1 MWKFSVKK
9 PFTILVMVI
18 VMLILGVV
26 SITRMQL
33 DLLPEISLPY
43 VIVVTT
49 YPGASPEKVESTIS
63 EPMETAL
70 GTISGVENVFS
81 YSYEN
86 YSMLELEFADGTDL
100 DAALTKVY
108 TKLDTVKSSFPED
121 VGTPSVLEISMD
133 MVASLYLAVGYE
145 GKDMEQLSRF
155 VEDTV
160 APRIERQDGV
170 ASVTKT
176 GLINKTVHVELTQ
189 EKVDALNEKIRNKAN
204 EALDEAEQKL
214 ADAEEE
220 LQNAEKELNDGIKA
234 MKKGQKELD
243 NAKAELET
251 GKSDLASEQ
260 EKTYAELASAT
271 LALDQLS
278 AYQAQLVSQQAQ
290 LTAMQTAVAEMEK
303 AIAAAADQ
311 AREQA
316 RENADVS
323 GNAAF
328 ADFNLPT
335 TPEEWAEFL
344 SGDNS
349 EQVAQSAQLT
359 QLLTAYSSYSSQIEA
374 LKLEIEVTKA
384 IIAGYESKLKEMGIS
399 YTDIETAKLQAA
411 SAFGAA
417 QAQIA
422 SGEAQLETAQ
432 ATLDANKSQ
441 IDSGKEQLDSGWEQ
455 YNEALETFAREK
467 VEALRK
473 ANANELLTL
482 QTLSTIIYAQ
492 NFEMPAGYIDDEE
505 DGSWLLKIGK
515 NFNSLEEL
523 ENLLLVDMDGIGKV
537 TLGDV
542 AEITIID
549 NSGVT
554 YARTGTQQAVILS
567 ITKSSTAGTNEVS
580 TTVREEID
588 EMLEEYPG
596 LDIMVLLDQGDYIN
610 FIVKNML
617 QNMVL
622 GGLLAV
628 VILAIFLRDFLPTV
642 VVAISIPLSVLTS
655 LIAMYFTGISLN
667 MMSLSGMALGV
678 GMLVDNSI
686 VVIENIYRLRGKGV
700 SAPRA
705 AVQGTRQVAG
715 AITASTLTTVCVFFP
730 MVYTTGL
737 VRELMLP
744 MALTIIFTLLA
755 SLLIA
760 MTVVP
765 ASGSTLLR
773 NTKPKEHKLFD
784 KVQDLYGVILGFFLK
799 VKIIPLA
806 IAIGLLAF
814 SIWQVVRMGVVIIPD
829 MTAPQLQA
837 TLVFP
842 EEMEREE
849 CYETSDEIISRLL
862 EVDGVGTVGVM
873 AGGSQSIITGRG
885 GTSTAYHSYSYMIN
899 MEDQDASATE
909 IRRAIEEMEAA
920 VEDMPGEFSVD
931 SAMAEMSSLL
941 GSGTSIKIYGD
952 DLDTL
957 LAISADVMEM
967 VDSVDGFIDITNGQE
982 EAPDVL
988 HLYVNRNEAMGLGL
1002 TVAQIYQEIAT
1013 KLTTSASA
1021 ITVTIDDVEMD
1032 VKIITGLEGLTAENI
1047 MDYEFSVSKTDE
1059 NGNTVTE
1066 QHALGEFAEMVRE
1079 DGFSSISRE
1088 NQSRYITVSAGV
1100 EEGKNVTLLSRQLQP
1115 LLDAY
1120 ETPDG
1125 YDVEMGGEYESTNE
1139 MIRQMALVFLLGGI
1153 FIYLVMVAQF
1163 QSLLSPFIVLF
1174 TVPLAFTGGLLALWF
1189 AGENLS
1195 IIALM
1200 GFLVLLGT
1208 VVNNGIVFVDYANQ
1222 LRVGGLER
1230 HDALIATG
1238 KTRMRPILMTAL
1250 TTILA
1255 ECTLAFGDDLASEMG
1270 GGMALVIVGGMAYA
1284 TLMTLFIVP
1293 VMYDILFKKPP
1304 LSVDVGSEN
1313 LDDVPDDAAEYLQEQ
1328 ARKGETK
1335 KAPEKK
1341 PKKRRK
1347 KKIDDLLEDEDDF
1360 DENE

>member
-26 SITRMQL
+26 SVMRMQL

-63 EPMETAL
+63 EPLESAL
-70 GTISGVENVFS
+70 GTISGVENVYSF
-81 YSYEN
+81 SYEN

-100 DAALTKVY
+100 DAVLTKVY
-108 TKLDTVKSSFPED
+108 TNLDTVKSSFPEE

-145 GKDMEQLSRF
+145 GKDMEALSRF

-189 EKVDALNEKIRNKAN
+189 DKVDALNEKIRNKAN

-214 ADAEEE
+214 ADAEKE
-220 LQNAEKELNDGIKA
+220 LQDAEKELNDGIKK
-234 MKKGQKELD
+234 MKDGQKELD

-251 GKSDLASEQ
+251 GKADLEKEQ

-278 AYQAQLVSQQAQ
+278 SYQTQLVSQQAQ
-290 LTAMQTAVAEMEK
+290 LTALETAVAEMDK
-303 AIAAAADQ
+303 AIAAATEE
-311 AREQA
+311 ARQNAE
-316 RENADVS
+316 ENAAVS
-323 GNAAF
+323 GNDAGAGF
-328 ADFNLPT
+328 GFPT
-335 TPEEWAEFL
+335 TPEEWLELLNGANGTNGAA
-344 SGDNS
+344 GDA
-349 EQVAQSAQLT
+349 AQQAQLQ
-359 QLLTAYSSYSSQIEA
+359 QLLTAYSSYTSQIEA
-374 LKLEIEVTKA
+374 LKVEIEVTKA
-384 IIAGYESKLKEMGIS
+384 IIAGYESKLKEMNVG
-399 YTDIETAKLQAA
+399 YTDIEAAKLQAA
-411 SAFGAA
+411 AAFGAA

-432 ATLDANKSQ
+432 ATLDANKDAVKTGQ
-441 IDSGKEQLDSGWEQ
+441 EQLDSGWEQ
-455 YNEALETFAREK
+455 YNDALETFAREK

-515 NFNSLEEL
+515 NFDSLEEL
-523 ENLLLVDMDGIGKV
+523 ENLLLVDMDGIGEV

-542 AEITIID
+542 ADITVID

-554 YARTGTQQAVILS
+554 YARTGNDQAVILS

-580 TTVREEID
+580 RVVREEID

-596 LDIMVLLDQGDYIN
+596 LEIMVIVDQGDYIN
-610 FIVKNML
+610 LIVKNVL
-617 QNMVL
+617 QSMIL
-622 GGLLAV
+622 GGVLAII
-628 VILAIFLRDFLPTV
+628 ILAIFLRDVLPTL
-642 VVAISIPLSVLTS
+642 VVAISIPLSVLTA
-655 LIAMYFTGISLN
+655 LIAMYFSGISLN
-667 MMSLSGMALGV
+667 MMSLSGMALGI

-715 AITASTLTTVCVFFP
+715 AIVASTLTTVCVFFP

-744 MALTIIFTLLA
+744 MALTIIFTLMA

-765 ASGSTLLR
+765 AAGSTLLR
-773 NTKPKEHKLFD
+773 NAKPKEHKFFD
-784 KVQDLYGVILGFFLK
+784 KVQDGYGKILGFFLK
-799 VKIIPLA
+799 VKIIPLGV
-806 IAIGLLAF
+806 AIGLLAF
-814 SIWQVVRMGVVIIPD
+814 SIWQIVRMGIVIIPD
-829 MTAPQLQA
+829 MTATQIQA
-837 TLVFP
+837 TLTFP
-842 EEMEREE
+842 DEMEREE
-849 CYETSDEIISRLL
+849 CYETSDEVISRIL

-873 AGGSQSIITGRG
+873 AGGNQSMFFNQ
-885 GTSTAYHSYSYMIN
+885 GTASTAYHTFSFMIN
-899 MEDQDASATE
+899 TEDPNAGASEINVMIDA
-909 IRRAIEEMEAA
+909 MEAS
-920 VEDMPGEFSVD
+920 VEDLPGDFVVS
-931 SAMAEMSSLL
+931 SAMSEMSALL
-941 GSGTSIKIYGD
+941 GSGTSINIYGD

-957 LAISADVMEM
+957 LEISHDAMDL
-967 VDSVDGFIDITNGQE
+967 VDSVDGFTDISNGQE
-982 EAPDVL
+982 EAPEVL
-988 HLYVNRNEAMGLGL
+988 HLYVDRNEAMGLGL
-1002 TVAQIYQEIAT
+1002 TVAQVYQELAT

-1021 ITVTIDDVEMD
+1021 VTVTIDDVEMD
-1032 VKIITGLEGLTAENI
+1032 VEIVTGLEGLTSENI
-1047 MDYEFSVSKTDE
+1047 MDYEFAVTTTDE
-1059 NGNTVTE
+1059 DGNTVTE
-1066 QHALGEFAEMVRE
+1066 DHALGEFAELVHE
-1079 DGFSSISRE
+1079 EGFSSISRE
-1088 NQSRYITVSAGV
+1088 NQSRYITVTAGV
-1100 EEGKNVTLLSRQLQP
+1100 EEGQNVTLLSRKLQP
-1115 LLDAY
+1115 LIDSY
-1120 ETPDG
+1120 EVPDG
-1125 YDVEMGGEYESTNE
+1125 YEIEMGGEYESTNE
-1139 MIRQMALVFLLGGI
+1139 MIRQMILVFILGGI

-1195 IIALM
+1195 IISLM

-1208 VVNNGIVFVDYANQ
+1208 VVNNGIVFVDYVNQ
-1222 LRVGGLER
+1222 LRIGGLER

-1255 ECTLAFGDDLASEMG
+1255 EFSLILGDDLASQMG

-1284 TLMTLFIVP
+1284 TLMTLFIIP
-1293 VMYDILFKKPP
+1293 VMYDILFKKKP
-1304 LSVDVGSEN
+1304 LNVDVGSEN
-1313 LDDVPDDAAEYLQEQ
+1313 LDDVPDDAAEFLQE
-1328 ARKGETK
+1328 AERKAAE
-1335 KAPEKK
+1335 KAKEKRVPELD
-1341 PKKRRK
+1341 PM
-1347 KKIDDLLEDEDDF
+1347 DDEK
-1360 DENE
+1360 

>member
-1 MWKFSVKK
+1 MSKFSVKK

-26 SITRMQL
+26 SVTRMQL

-63 EPMETAL
+63 QPLENAL
-70 GTISGVENVFS
+70 GTISGVENVYSF
-81 YSYEN
+81 SYEN
-86 YSMLELEFADGTDL
+86 YSMMELEFADGTDL
-100 DAALTKVY
+100 DAVLVKVY
-108 TKLDTVKSSFPED
+108 TSLDTVKSSFPEE

-133 MVASLYLAVGYE
+133 MVASMYLAVGYE
-145 GKDMEQLSRF
+145 GRDMEQLSRF

-176 GLINKTVHVELTQ
+176 GLINKTVHVELAQ
-189 EKVDALNEKIRNKAN
+189 DKVDALNEKIQNKAY

-214 ADAEEE
+214 ADAEQE
-220 LQNAEKELNDGIKA
+220 LKDAEKQLNDGIKA
-234 MKKGQKELD
+234 MKTGQKELD
-243 NAKAELET
+243 DARAELES
-251 GKSDLASEQ
+251 GKTDLENEQ
-260 EKTYAELASAT
+260 KKTYAELASAT

-290 LTAMQTAVAEMEK
+290 LTALETAVAEMDK
-303 AIAAAADQ
+303 AIAAAA
-311 AREQA
+311 EQA
-316 RENADVS
+316 RESVPVS
-323 GNAAF
+323 GNDAAG
-328 ADFNLPT
+328 DFTFPSS
-335 TPEEWAEFL
+335 PEEWQELL
-344 SGDNS
+344 SGNNGNLGGN
-349 EQVAQSAQLT
+349 ELQ
-359 QLLTAYSSYSSQIEA
+359 QLLIAYNSYTSQIES

-384 IIAGYESKLKEMGIS
+384 IISGYESKLKEMGIG
-399 YTDIETAKLQAA
+399 YTDIEAAKLQAA
-411 SAFGAA
+411 AAFGAA
-417 QAQIA
+417 QAQLI
-422 SGEAQLETAQ
+422 SGEAQLESAQ
-432 ATLDANKSQ
+432 ATLDANK
-441 IDSGKEQLDSGWEQ
+441 DSIKSGQEQLDSGWEQ
-455 YNEALETFAREK
+455 YNDALEAFAREK

-473 ANANELLTL
+473 ANADQLLTL
-482 QTLSTIIYAQ
+482 QTLSGIIYAQ
-492 NFEMPAGYIDDEE
+492 NFEMPAGYLDDEE

-515 NFNSLEEL
+515 NFESLEEL
-523 ENLLLVDMDGIGKV
+523 ENLLLVDMDGIGEV

-542 AEITIID
+542 ANITVID
-549 NSGVT
+549 NSETT
-554 YARTGTQQAVILS
+554 YARTGTEPAVILS
-567 ITKSSTAGTNEVS
+567 VTKSSTAGTNEVS
-580 TTVREEID
+580 STVREEID
-588 EMLEEYPG
+588 QMLEEYPG
-596 LDIMVLLDQGDYIN
+596 LDIMVIVDQGDYIN
-610 FIVKNML
+610 LIVRNVL
-617 QNMVL
+617 QSMIL
-622 GGLLAV
+622 GGLLAI
-628 VILAIFLRDFLPTV
+628 VILAIFLRDFLPTI
-642 VVAISIPLSVLTS
+642 VVAISIPLSVLTA

-667 MMSLSGMALGV
+667 MMSLSGMALGI

-715 AITASTLTTVCVFFP
+715 AIIASTLTTVCVFFP

-765 ASGSTLLR
+765 AAGSTLLR
-773 NTKPKEHKLFD
+773 GVKPKEHRFFD
-784 KVQDLYGVILGFFLK
+784 RVQDLYGKILGFFLK
-799 VKIIPLA
+799 VKAIPLA
-806 IAIGLLAF
+806 LAIALLAF
-814 SIWQVVRMGVVIIPD
+814 SIWQVVRMGIVIIPD
-829 MTAPQLQA
+829 MTATQIQA
-837 TLVFP
+837 TLVLP
-842 EEMEREE
+842 EEMERKE
-849 CYETSDEIISRLL
+849 CYDTSDEAISRIL

-873 AGGSQSIITGRG
+873 AGGSQSLFG
-885 GTSTAYHSYSYMIN
+885 GLGGSSESYHSFSFMIN
-899 MEDQDASATE
+899 TADENAGASE
-909 IRRAIEEMEAA
+909 INVMIEEMEEA
-920 VEDMPGEFSVD
+920 VADLPGEFTVS

-941 GSGTSIKIYGD
+941 GSGTSINIYGE

-957 LAISADVMEM
+957 LEISQDVMEI
-967 VDSVDGFIDITNGQE
+967 VDSVDGFIDISNGQE
-982 EAPDVL
+982 EAPEVL
-988 HLYVNRNEAMGLGL
+988 HLYVDRNEAMGLGL
-1002 TVAQIYQEIAT
+1002 TVAQVYQEIAT
-1013 KLTTSASA
+1013 KMTTSASA

-1032 VKIITGLEGLTAENI
+1032 VEIVTGLEGLTADNI
-1047 MDYEFSVSKTDE
+1047 MDYEFAVSTTDE
-1059 NGNTVTE
+1059 DGNTVTE
-1066 QHALGEFAEMVRE
+1066 DHSLSEFARLVRE

-1100 EEGKNVTLLSRQLQP
+1100 EEGQNVTLLSRELEP
-1115 LLDAY
+1115 LLGAY
-1120 ETPDG
+1120 EVPDG
-1125 YDVEMGGEYESTNE
+1125 YEIEMAGEYESTNE
-1139 MIRQMALVFLLGGI
+1139 MISQMALVFLLGLI

-1195 IIALM
+1195 IISLM

-1208 VVNNGIVFVDYANQ
+1208 VVNNGIVFVDYTNQ
-1222 LRVGGLER
+1222 LRIGGMER

-1255 ECTLAFGDDLASEMG
+1255 ECSLIFGDDLASQMG

-1284 TLMTLFIVP
+1284 TLMTLFIIP
-1293 VMYDILFKKPP
+1293 VMYDILFKKKP

-1313 LDDVPDDAAEYLQEQ
+1313 LDDVPDDAAEFLKAAKERGENPEVREEKP
-1328 ARKGETK
+1328 RKE
-1335 KAPEKK
+1335 KA
-1341 PKKRRK
+1341 KKRK
-1347 KKIDDLLEDEDDF
+1347 SLKKIIEDQLDDPDDE
-1360 DENE
+1360 E